1 MKYSSLYLCW
11 FQTSNVLYICQSSYS
26 LPNSGSIV
34 DRFILPHKKMKSFVT
49 IKLRELFINSHKHYE
64 VLEIKAWRLCFRS
77 VVFHSSRKQA
87 LITIFQLKYM
97 WDGQVLILV
106 YMHIYIHVTLLSIYS
121 ICRFSTTV
129 SSHVKT
135 KWNNGKKLKKMIPSI
150 TSSFSS
156 FVRFCGLNNTYSS
169 YIYKSSTKIENVNII
184 CQHIEEHVD
193 FISLKM

>member
-1 MKYSSLYLCW
+1 MKYSSLYSCW
-11 FQTSNVLYICQSSYS
+11 FQTSNVLHICQSSYS

-77 VVFHSSRKQA
+77 VVFNSSRKQA

-106 YMHIYIHVTLLSIYS
+106 YMYIYIHVTLLSIYS
-121 ICRFSTTV
+121 ICRLSTTV

-135 KWNNGKKLKKMIPSI
+135 KWNNGKKWKKKW
-150 TSSFSS
+150 FQ
-156 FVRFCGLNNTYSS
+156 VLHLRFQALCASVDWTTL
-169 YIYKSSTKIENVNII
+169 IYRI
-184 CQHIEEHVD
+184 
-193 FISLKM
+193 FIKVPRK

>member
-1 MKYSSLYLCW
+1 M
-11 FQTSNVLYICQSSYS
+11 
-26 LPNSGSIV
+26 

-135 KWNNGKKLKKMIPSI
+135 KWNNSKKLKKW
-150 TSSFSS
+150 FQ
-156 FVRFCGLNNTYSS
+156 VLHLRFQALCAS
-169 YIYKSSTKIENVNII
+169 
-184 CQHIEEHVD
+184 VD
-193 FISLKM
+193 WTTLIHRIFIKVPRK